1 MRDMADPKHAFA
13 VCAYGESPYLVEC
26 LESLFAQKGQESEI
40 FISTSTPGAFLSETA
55 RRFGIPLYVNEG
67 EPGIGQDWNSAYER
81 ADAPFVTIAHQD
93 DVYCPEYA
101 AAAVAALERDPASLI
116 YFCDY
121 GEIRDGIRVDDNR
134 LLRVKRMLLRPLARG
149 RGASTMRAKRKAL
162 RFGSSIC
169 CPSVTFNVANCPRPP
184 FVVGMRS
191 NLDWATWEA
200 LSRRRG
206 SFLYD
211 DAILMYHRVH
221 AGSATTRLIAS
232 HERDEE
238 DLAML
243 EKFWPHPVA
252 RAIERVYALG
262 TKSNS
267 L

>member
-1 MRDMADPKHAFA
+1 MTDCKHAFA
-13 VCAYGESPYLVEC
+13 VCAYGKSPYIAEC
-26 LESLFAQKGQESEI
+26 LESLFAQKGQDSDI
-40 FISTSTPGAFLSETA
+40 FISTSTPSGYLVEMA
-55 RRFGIPLYVNEG
+55 RRFGVPLYVNEG
-67 EPGIGQDWNSAYER
+67 ESGIGQDWNSAYVR
-81 ADAPFVTIAHQD
+81 AKAPFVTIAHQD

-121 GEIRDGIRVDDNR
+121 GEIRNGERIDDNR
-134 LLRVKRMLLRPLARG
+134 LLRVKRMLLRPLSGG
-149 RGASTMRAKRKAL
+149 RGASTTRAKRKAL

-169 CPSVTFNVANCPRPP
+169 CPSVTFNVVNCPRPP
-184 FVVGMRS
+184 FIVGMKS
-191 NLDWATWEA
+191 NLDWATWEV
-200 LSRRRG
+200 LSKRRG

-211 DAILMYHRVH
+211 DAIHMYHRVH
-221 AGSATTRLIAS
+221 AGSATTELIAS

-252 RAIERVYALG
+252 RVIERVYTLG